1 MPELPEVNRIAA
13 GSSSVCGSGS
23 AGGASAKPPKQEP
36 KSATSSTG
44 TSAGTAGSSVITAT
58 GSTSAIECSASRG
71 LHHRLPNT
79 GTAPTA
85 QIANSATAQSG
96 LL

>member
-1 MPELPEVNRIAA
+1 MAA
-13 GSSSVCGSGS
+13 GSSSVCGPGS
-23 AGGASAKPPKQEP
+23 SGGASAKPPKQEA
-36 KSATSSTG
+36 KSATSRII
-44 TSAGTAGSSVITAT
+44 TSAGTAGSSVITAA

-79 GTAPTA
+79 GTAPSA
-85 QIANSATAQSG
+85 QIANSDTTQSG